1 MRGAS
6 ARRDGVLLLGG
17 GSADAATSCVS
28 ARGAGPWGA
37 GETTA
42 ARGGCWRG
50 GGGLGVDVPS
60 QSARWTRTCPCS
72 RAAAARRGTPGGPS
86 RRRPS
91 DPLTLCAAGS
101 ASSLITPTPEV
112 RGPAVLG
119 PVPGR
124 PVCLPQT
131 GVRAADWPPTTAV
144 RCVGVPLQPLRSA
157 PTPPGFTP
165 AAQRPRVAA
174 GDRGGRGVCS
184 VSGLRCWG
192 AEPILCGCPGV
203 TVRLW
208 GSRVMCGFSA
218 LWGEVGFPCL
228 VQGQLH
234 CTRLDSNANLRKHF
248 FSSS

>member
-6 ARRDGVLLLGG
+6 ARRDGVLLPGG
-17 GSADAATSCVS
+17 GSADSATSCVS
-28 ARGAGPWGA
+28 ARGAGL
-37 GETTA
+37 
-42 ARGGCWRG
+42 GGCGGDDGSAGRMLAGRRG
-50 GGGLGVDVPS
+50 PRGDVPS

-144 RCVGVPLQPLRSA
+144 RCAGVPLQPLRSA
-157 PTPPGFTP
+157 PATPGFTP

-203 TVRLW
+203 TVTLW

-234 CTRLDSNANLRKHF
+234 CMRLDSNANLRKYF

>member
-1 MRGAS
+1 MRSSCQGVALPTQ
-6 ARRDGVLLLGG
+6 RR
-17 GSADAATSCVS
+17 AACP
-28 ARGAGPWGA
+28 RAGQAWGGA

-144 RCVGVPLQPLRSA
+144 RCAGVPLQPLRSA

-203 TVRLW
+203 TVTLW
-208 GSRVMCGFSA
+208 GSRVICGFSA

>member
-6 ARRDGVLLLGG
+6 ARRDEVLLPGG

-144 RCVGVPLQPLRSA
+144 RCAVRLHVGSLSSHCAQPLQPRASHLQLSA
-157 PTPPGFTP
+157 HGWQLGT
-165 AAQRPRVAA
+165 A
-174 GDRGGRGVCS
+174 GGGACAV
-184 VSGLRCWG
+184 
-192 AEPILCGCPGV
+192 
-203 TVRLW
+203 
-208 GSRVMCGFSA
+208 
-218 LWGEVGFPCL
+218 
-228 VQGQLH
+228 
-234 CTRLDSNANLRKHF
+234 
-248 FSSS
+248 